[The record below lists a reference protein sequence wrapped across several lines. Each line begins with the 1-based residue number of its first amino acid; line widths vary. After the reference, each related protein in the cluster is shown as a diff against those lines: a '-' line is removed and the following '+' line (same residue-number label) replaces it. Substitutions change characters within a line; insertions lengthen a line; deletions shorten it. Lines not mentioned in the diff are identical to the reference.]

1 MQSLNTKQLEF
12 INSVV
17 ASYDYNI
24 KNSIINSIINK
35 YQLNT
40 RTLKQT
46 PIDLESFE
54 NFMYFDFDKVNTK
67 NFGITYTPTKVVNL
81 LFDET
86 IGEHFQEYSQKKVL
100 DPSIGTGNF
109 FIKFLIKQKELDK
122 NFSLVEFIENN
133 LYGYDI
139 KEENIYFCK
148 LNLILLCLIFNED
161 VEDLKFNIFHS
172 DIISEYLEGTLD
184 TNFDLIIG
192 NPPYVKQQNLEENY
206 REILKSNFKTIYSNY
221 NLYYAFIELSAK
233 LLNEN
238 GRIIFLVPNYILKIK
253 SAQYLRELLI
263 KDNWIERIIDFETNK
278 IFSGIDTYT
287 MILSLKKN
295 SDITLFK
302 VINNPDKPIDE
313 INWKTKKLTFNHL
326 NSIDLVS
333 EHEEKLITAVTTKPN
348 NLIINTGIATLKD
361 KIYLIDYVDEN
372 GNFYKIYE
380 GNKYPIEKNIVKQII
395 KGSGQSKNNIVK
407 KQYIIY
413 PYSIDNQNRV
423 SLIDHKSLKEYY
435 PNTENFFNHVKKELL
450 TRSGNYQDDDWYK
463 YGRSQSLN
471 KFQPKIIFPTNTD
484 KPKFKYY
491 SENALFY
498 NGYAI
503 FGIENH
509 ENNDE
514 LFAALCLILNSD
526 IISDFMRLTSYYI
539 GGGYI
544 SYQKKY
550 LSRVKLPNLSKTDI
564 NLLLSVSD
572 DKTKINR
579 LVQQLYFD

>member
-1 MQSLNTKQLEF
+1 
-12 INSVV
+12 
-17 ASYDYNI
+17 
-24 KNSIINSIINK
+24 
-35 YQLNT
+35 
-40 RTLKQT
+40 
-46 PIDLESFE
+46 
-54 NFMYFDFDKVNTK
+54 
-67 NFGITYTPTKVVNL
+67 
-81 LFDET
+81 
-86 IGEHFQEYSQKKVL
+86 
-100 DPSIGTGNF
+100 
-109 FIKFLIKQKELDK
+109 
-122 NFSLVEFIENN
+122 
-133 LYGYDI
+133 
-139 KEENIYFCK
+139 
-148 LNLILLCLIFNED
+148 
-161 VEDLKFNIFHS
+161 
-172 DIISEYLEGTLD
+172 
-184 TNFDLIIG
+184 
-192 NPPYVKQQNLEENY
+192 
-206 REILKSNFKTIYSNY
+206 
-221 NLYYAFIELSAK
+221 
-233 LLNEN
+233 
-238 GRIIFLVPNYILKIK
+238 
-253 SAQYLRELLI
+253 
-263 KDNWIERIIDFETNK
+263 
-278 IFSGIDTYT
+278 
-287 MILSLKKN
+287 
-295 SDITLFK
+295 
-302 VINNPDKPIDE
+302 
-313 INWKTKKLTFNHL
+313 
-326 NSIDLVS
+326 
-333 EHEEKLITAVTTKPN
+333 
-348 NLIINTGIATLKD
+348 
-361 KIYLIDYVDEN
+361 
-372 GNFYKIYE
+372 
-380 GNKYPIEKNIVKQII
+380 EKNIVKQII

-514 LFAALCLILNSD
+514 LFEALCLILNSD

>member
-1 MQSLNTKQLEF
+1 LN
-12 INSVV
+12 
-17 ASYDYNI
+17 
-24 KNSIINSIINK
+24 
-35 YQLNT
+35 
-40 RTLKQT
+40 QT
-46 PIDLESFE
+46 PIDLEAFE
-54 NFMYFDFDKVNTK
+54 KFMYFDFDKVDTK
-67 NFGITYTPTKVVNL
+67 NFGITFTPTNVVNL

-86 IGEHFQEYSQKKVL
+86 IGEDFKKYSQKKVL

-139 KEENIYFCK
+139 KIENIFFCK
-148 LNLILLCLIFNED
+148 LNLILLCLIFDED

-172 DIISEYLEGTLD
+172 DIILEYLNGTLE

-192 NPPYVKQQNLEENY
+192 NPPYVKQQNIKENY
-206 REILKSNFKTIYSNY
+206 REILKRNFDTIYSNY
-221 NLYYAFIELSAK
+221 NLYYSFIELSTK

-263 KDNWIERIIDFETNK
+263 KDNWIEKIIDFETNK

-287 MILSLKKN
+287 MILSMKKN
-295 SDITLFK
+295 SDTTFFK
-302 VINNPDKPIDE
+302 IIQDPNKPIDE
-313 INWKTKKLTFNHL
+313 IDWKAKKINFNHL

-333 EHEEKLITAVTTKPN
+333 EHEEKLIKAVTTKPN
-348 NLIINTGIATLKD
+348 KLIINTGIATLKD
-361 KIYLIDYVDEN
+361 KIYLIDHVDEK
-372 GNFYKIYE
+372 GNFYKIYK
-380 GNKYPIEKNIVKQII
+380 GSKYPIEKNIVKQII
-395 KGSGQSKNNIVK
+395 KGSGQSKKNIIK

-413 PYSIDNQNRV
+413 PYYVNDQNKV
-423 SLIDHKSLKEYY
+423 SLIDHKNLKKYY
-435 PNTENFFNHVKKELL
+435 PYTENFFNQVKTELL

-484 KPKFKYY
+484 KPKFKYFP
-491 SENALFY
+491 ENALFY

-509 ENNDE
+509 KNNE
-514 LFAALCLILNSD
+514 KLFIALCLILNSD
-526 IISDFMRLTSYYI
+526 IISEFMRLTSYYI

-550 LSRVKLPNLSKTDI
+550 LSRVKLPNLTEKEI
-564 NLLLSVSD
+564 NLLVSVRD
-572 DKTKINR
+572 DKAEINR
-579 LVQQLYFD
+579 LVQRLYFE